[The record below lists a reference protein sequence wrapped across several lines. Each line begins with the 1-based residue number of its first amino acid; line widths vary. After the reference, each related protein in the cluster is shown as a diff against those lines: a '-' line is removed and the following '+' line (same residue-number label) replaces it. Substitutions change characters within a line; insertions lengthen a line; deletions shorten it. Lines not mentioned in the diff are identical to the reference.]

1 MQQKLYQH
9 FLPQEAGVF
18 RNDKEKELQNPCPK
32 YV

>member
-1 MQQKLYQH
+1 MQQKLYQN

-18 RNDKEKELQNPCPK
+18 RNDKEKEAQNPRPK

>member
-1 MQQKLYQH
+1 MQQKLYQY

-18 RNDKEKELQNPCPK
+18 GSDKEKEAQKPHPK